1 MNTTDTNH
9 VNVDVDVWHYWP
21 NWHYGDY
28 YKDYYDYY
36 YRNYHDIHDMDL
48 SLFLV
53 FLIIVI
59 CVFIVIMPC
68 DTPYTTYTRI
78 WYTHTP
84 RAHGVYAS
92 AAPADEEEGK
102 CMIRGNK
109 FGTQQPPPAK
119 LIST

>member
-21 NWHYGDY
+21 KWHYGDY
-28 YKDYYDYY
+28 YKDYYNYY
-36 YRNYHDIHDMDL
+36 HRNYHDIHDMDL

-59 CVFIVIMPC
+59 SVFIVINAYN
-68 DTPYTTYTRI
+68 TPYTRI

-102 CMIRGNK
+102 CLIKGNK
-109 FGTQQPPPAK
+109 FGTQQLPPAK